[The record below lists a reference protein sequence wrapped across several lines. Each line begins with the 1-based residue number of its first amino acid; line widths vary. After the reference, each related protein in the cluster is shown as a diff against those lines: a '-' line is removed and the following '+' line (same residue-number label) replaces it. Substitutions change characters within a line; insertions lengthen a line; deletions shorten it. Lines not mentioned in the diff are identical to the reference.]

1 MCDAFC
7 EVVRAGVKRIALS
20 HPFTQDE
27 LDTVLGADFIRDCTA
42 IAAQYGCGAHHQTEP
57 LLTDLFPI
65 SLNAG
70 RQNVIFYRDPADL
83 EAFLGICL
91 DKRALVASA
100 PTRATR
106 GAKSPCVWPPAL
118 LQRRS
123 HRPPDR
129 AEHRTR
135 ARQLDR
141 HIRS

>member
-1 MCDAFC
+1 MELNRPVDARAYALGVCDAFC

-70 RQNVIFYRDPADL
+70 RQNVIFTVIRPTSKPFWGSAGTSARWL
-83 EAFLGICL
+83 
-91 DKRALVASA
+91 RPA

-106 GAKSPCVWPPAL
+106 GAKSPCGLAACSPTAKKPSTA
-118 LQRRS
+118 
-123 HRPPDR
+123 
-129 AEHRTR
+129 
-135 ARQLDR
+135 
-141 HIRS
+141 